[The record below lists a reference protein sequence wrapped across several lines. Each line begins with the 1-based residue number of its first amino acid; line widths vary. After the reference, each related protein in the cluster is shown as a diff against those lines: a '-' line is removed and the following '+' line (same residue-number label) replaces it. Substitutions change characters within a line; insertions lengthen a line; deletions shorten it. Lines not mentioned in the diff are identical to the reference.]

1 MYTPTYLK
9 RAIPACNKLGSRST
23 QRLQQL
29 PSCPHYLR
37 LCPPHIP
44 RSNSP
49 ALPSRLI
56 ATMEAEKP
64 VADPAAALKRGDWKH
79 AEITDL
85 RSPCP
90 VLNSLANHGFIPRDG
105 RNITS
110 DDFTKAFQEVLG
122 LAPDT
127 ALALTKPA
135 LMLHTGQHATTDPVP
150 APPESTRSSWFP
162 NFLMSKLPGLPT
174 LDTEFGMGLRD
185 AGQVNEAGQPVLNLD
200 QLCRHGAVEHDVSLS
215 RNDHGQG
222 DNTSPQPFLLEQLF
236 QSSTDGKVM
245 TIADFARLRHKRL
258 EQQKRDNPELQF
270 GVREAI
276 LAFGESAL
284 ILCVWGASLSGGYDK
299 IPVEY
304 LKALFGE
311 ERLPFQEGWGRRTIP
326 VTLAEVTA
334 NSTYLQGLTLFESYR
349 S

>member
-1 MYTPTYLK
+1 MNVQVQAFLR
-9 RAIPACNKLGSRST
+9 RAVPACYKYKSGGRST
-23 QRLQQL
+23 SSRLS
-29 PSCPHYLR
+29 SCHLHLSP
-37 LCPPHIP
+37 IP
-44 RSNSP
+44 RSQP
-49 ALPSRLI
+49 
-56 ATMEAEKP
+56 TMSMETEKP
-64 VADPAAALKRGDWKH
+64 AVDPATTLKRGDWKH
-79 AEITDL
+79 PEITDL

-90 VLNSLANHGFIPRDG
+90 VVNSLANHGYLPRDG
-105 RNITS
+105 RNVTT
-110 DDFTKAFQEVLG
+110 DDFLKCFQEILG

-127 ALALTKPA
+127 AQGLTKPA
-135 LMLHTGQHATTDPVP
+135 FMLHTGQQTAPDPVP
-150 APPESTRSSWFP
+150 TPQENSSSWFP
-162 NFLMSKLPGLPT
+162 NFLLSRLPALPT
-174 LDTEFGMGLRD
+174 LDSEFGLGLRH
-185 AGQVNEAGQPVLNLD
+185 AGQVNDAGQPVINLD
-200 QLCRHGAVEHDVSLS
+200 QLSRHGAVEHDVSLS
-215 RNDHGQG
+215 RNDAGQG

-236 QSSTDGKVM
+236 NSSSDGKVM

-258 EQQKRDNPELQF
+258 EQQKRDNPELKF

-284 ILCVWGASLSGGYDK
+284 ILCVWGASRTGGYDK

-311 ERLPFQEGWGRRTIP
+311 ERLPFEEGWSRRTIP